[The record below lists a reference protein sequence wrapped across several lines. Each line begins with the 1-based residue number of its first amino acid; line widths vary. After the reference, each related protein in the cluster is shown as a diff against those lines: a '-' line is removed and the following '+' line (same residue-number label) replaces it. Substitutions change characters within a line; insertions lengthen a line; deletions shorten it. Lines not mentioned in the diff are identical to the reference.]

1 MSDTVAAAPLLAQQQ
16 LVELLELVN
25 EADSVELKLSVDGS
39 QQRSAVEALGPDPLD
54 RRGTADEDAQG
65 ADVLLGAAEGGE
77 VMRCELYMDAYGKHR
92 RRMVSSNG
100 RTVASS
106 GQRSSTRSNA
116 RRAVFNVRDNGAA
129 ATIS

>member
-1 MSDTVAAAPLLAQQQ
+1 MSDTVAAAAPLLAQQQ

-25 EADSVELKLSVDGS
+25 EADSVELTLSVDGS

-54 RRGTADEDAQG
+54 RRGTADDAQG

-77 VMRCELYMDAYGKHR
+77 AMRSELYTDACGKHR
-92 RRMVSSNG
+92 RQMVSSNG